1 MNLAVTL
8 VWRTDV
14 HLSDRTPRSRKDN
27 WTQTILGK
35 LRQVGEIAREV
46 EADAVLDG
54 GDFFDVKSPQRNS
67 HALVRAAAEVHRD
80 YPCPVYANVGNH
92 DCVYGDYAFL
102 PQQPLG
108 VLFATDVFK
117 PCYDHKEAGFVDPI
131 TAKSVRVVGVP
142 YHGTKY
148 DLNRIANIKKGS
160 EDYLVVMC
168 HLLASP
174 QGGSMFEG
182 EDIIKYSDLV
192 GHPADV
198 FCFGHWHKDQGVT
211 EIATGQYVVNVGSL
225 SRGSLSQ
232 DDMDRQ
238 PACVVMRF
246 DHNGIT
252 FDTRRLEVTPA
263 SEVFDVEAR
272 TRQEDRA
279 TAVEAFVDSIKATL
293 AGSSDAPL
301 ADLIKQATP
310 EDDVRETALLYL
322 EQA

>member
-1 MNLAVTL
+1 MAITL

-27 WTQTILGK
+27 WTDTIIGK

-46 EADAVLDG
+46 KADAVLDG

-67 HALVRAAAEVHRD
+67 HALVRAAAEVHKG

-108 VLFATDVFK
+108 VLFATGVFK
-117 PCYDHKEAGFVDPI
+117 PCYDYNEAEFVDPL
-131 TAKSVRVVGVP
+131 TATWVRVVGVP

-148 DLNRIANIKKGS
+148 DLDRIAKIRKGE

-168 HLLASP
+168 HMLASP
-174 QGGSMFEG
+174 TGGSMFEG
-182 EDIIKYSDLV
+182 EDIVRYSDLR
-192 GHPADV
+192 GHDADV
-198 FCFGHWHKDQGVT
+198 FCFGHWHKDQGVV
-211 EIATGQYVVNVGSL
+211 ENGYGQYIVNVGSL

-238 PACVVMRF
+238 PACVVMTF
-246 DHNGIT
+246 DKLTGVT

-263 SEVFDVEAR
+263 AEVFDVEAR
-272 TRQEDRA
+272 TRQEERTD
-279 TAVEAFVDSIKATL
+279 AVEAFVDSIKTTL
-293 AGSSDAPL
+293 TGSQGASLSDM
-301 ADLIKQATP
+301 IKQST
-310 EDDVRETALLYL
+310 DDETVREAALLYL

>member
-1 MNLAVTL
+1 MAVTL

-27 WTQTILGK
+27 WTDTILGK
-35 LRQVGEIAREV
+35 LRQVGRIAREV
-46 EADAVLDG
+46 KADAVLDG

-67 HALVRAAAEVHRD
+67 HSLVRAAAEVHQD

-108 VLFATDVFK
+108 VLFATGVFR
-117 PCYDHKEAGFVDPI
+117 PCYNEHEVEFTDKATG
-131 TAKSVRVVGVP
+131 TSVRVVGVP

-148 DLNRIANIKKGS
+148 DLDRIYSIKKGE

-168 HLLASP
+168 HMLASP
-174 QGGSMFEG
+174 AGGSMFEG
-182 EDIIKYSDLV
+182 EDIIKYSDLA
-192 GHPADV
+192 GHGADV
-198 FCFGHWHKDQGVT
+198 FCFGHWHKDQG
-211 EIATGQYVVNVGSL
+211 IAEAGYQQYIVNVGSL

-238 PACVVMRF
+238 PACVVMSF
-246 DHNGIT
+246 DKHMGVT
-252 FDTRRLEVTPA
+252 LDTRRLEITPA
-263 SEVFDVEAR
+263 AEVFDVEAR
-272 TRQEDRA
+272 TRQEER
-279 TAVEAFVDSIKATL
+279 TSAVETFVDSIKGTLTATQTL
-293 AGSSDAPL
+293 PL
-301 ADLIKQATP
+301 ADLVRQVDAP
-310 EDDVRETALLYL
+310 DDVRESALIYL

>member
-1 MNLAVTL
+1 MAITL

-14 HLSDRTPRSRKDN
+14 HMSDRTPRSRKDN
-27 WTQTILGK
+27 WTETVLNK

-46 EADAVLDG
+46 KADAVLDG

-67 HALVRAAAEVHRD
+67 HAMVRQVAEVHKD

-92 DCVYGDYAFL
+92 DCVYGDIAFL

-108 VLFATDVFK
+108 VLFATGVFK
-117 PCYDHKEAGFVDPI
+117 PCYDFKQEWFVDPI
-131 TAKSVRVVGVP
+131 TAKSVRIVGVP

-148 DLNRIANIKKGS
+148 DFDRIANIKKGP

-182 EDIIKYSDLV
+182 EDIVKYSDLV
-192 GHPADV
+192 GHDADV
-198 FCFGHWHKDQGVT
+198 FCFGHWHKDQGIT
-211 EIATGQYVVNVGSL
+211 EIAPKQFVVNTGSMT
-225 SRGSLSQ
+225 RGSLSQ

-238 PACVVMRF
+238 PCAVIMRF
-246 DHNGIT
+246 DHDGIT

-263 SEVFDVEAR
+263 AEVFDVEAR
-272 TRQEDRA
+272 SRQEERSS
-279 TAVEAFVDSIKATL
+279 AVDTFVDSIKDTL
-293 AGSSDAPL
+293 TGTSGVPL
-301 ADLIKQATP
+301 VDLVRGATP
-310 EDDVRETALLYL
+310 DDAVRESALLYL
-322 EQA
+322 ENA